1 MSKQHPWERPSFFKV
16 MIGPDFTKTLRVPP
30 QFKKYLGENPGTEA
44 VLRRPG
50 NRQWAVVLRNVD
62 GDLYFEEGWEDF
74 VADNSISTGEFLV
87 FFYTGDGRFDVAAY
101 GTSGCEKE
109 VFVPLREEV
118 KIEPGIVV
126 VDEKALPVVVVGNK
140 RCRKKKNQ
148 EKPSPASVRSK
159 KRRRVVDWK
168 KNKLCYKIMRTMKPM
183 NGEDEKV
190 LKAACTFK
198 TIHPHFIAT
207 CRASRSTFMPIPAEL
222 DRLYSLGEK
231 CSIILR
237 DEQGRMWP
245 LKVSSWRDGRRC
257 LSSGWS
263 LVYKKNNLKEGDA
276 CLLEFVQEGNAINL
290 HVFRANEYKSASGK
304 RLLSSAEKERVL
316 KEVNSFK
323 TRHPKFTVVWRLSL
337 LYHVNIPRK
346 VVNEIELK
354 GSQHAVLL
362 DPNGRSWPVEIIC
375 RLHGAVELGVGWN
388 NFVRG
393 NKLEAGDA
401 CVLEFIRAPEQFQ
414 IQAHI
419 FRVREVDA
427 SAATNSTSTALAL
440 LEQSPDWKS
449 EILTS

>member
-1 MSKQHPWERPSFFKV
+1 MSKQNPWERPSFFKV

-30 QFKKYLGENPGTEA
+30 QFKKHLGDNPGTEA

-62 GDLYFEEGWEDF
+62 GDLYFQEGWDDF
-74 VADNSISTGEFLV
+74 VEDNSISTGEFLV
-87 FFYTGDGRFDVAAY
+87 FFYTGGGGFDVAAY

-109 VFVPLREEV
+109 VFPPLREV
-118 KIEPGIVV
+118 KVEMGIVV
-126 VDEKALPVVVVGNK
+126 EEKALPVVVGKK
-140 RCRKKKNQ
+140 RCRKKKDQ
-148 EKPSPASVRSK
+148 EKASPASARSR
-159 KRRRVVDWK
+159 KRRRGADWK
-168 KNKLCYKIMRTMKPM
+168 RNKLCYKIMRTMKPM

-231 CSIILR
+231 SAIILR

-263 LVYKKNNLKEGDA
+263 LVYKKNSLKEGDA
-276 CLLEFVQEGNAINL
+276 CLLEFVQEGNGINL
-290 HVFRANEYKSASGK
+290 HVFRANEYKSVSGK

-337 LYHVNIPRK
+337 LYHVSIPRK
-346 VVNEIELK
+346 VVKEIDLK
-354 GSQHAVLL
+354 GSQHAILL

-414 IQAHI
+414 IQVHI
-419 FRVREVDA
+419 FRGREA
-427 SAATNSTSTALAL
+427 SAATTNTSTALAL
-440 LEQSPDWKS
+440 ALVEQSPDWKS